1 MACAGGGD
9 QRIHHRLWRTALNQ
23 TGTQRLVSL
32 PVAAAGV
39 NHLTSHQVDHRN
51 QFRHKKPYMNQCIF
65 VFEFITGGGLAGEPL
80 PPSLAREGVLMRDTL
95 LRDALELPATTVLTL
110 HDIRLDPALPGS
122 IAVADAA
129 SFDAAFDHAL
139 ALADAVLVVAPE
151 TGGVLAALTG
161 RVEAA
166 SRLLLGC
173 DSASSALAASKSRT
187 ARALAKAGIAAL
199 PHYTDADTLPDIL
212 GAWAVKPDDGAGCDG
227 LQRLP
232 DRATAAAAL
241 RCAPGRRVAQ
251 PWLEGEACSMNLLC
265 VRGHAA
271 LLSVNRQILADDD
284 GRITLAALAV
294 GDIPPTPAHG
304 RLAQQIA
311 AALPGLLGP
320 VGVDFVETDDGPVVV
335 EINPR
340 MSTSACALRA
350 ATGVNLVAAT
360 LAAVREGRLPVQTR
374 TRPQH
379 IALADASE
387 TA

>member
-1 MACAGGGD
+1 MP
-9 QRIHHRLWRTALNQ
+9 I
-23 TGTQRLVSL
+23 
-32 PVAAAGV
+32 AAAGV
-39 NHLTSHQVDHRN
+39 NHLTLHQVDHRN

-80 PPSLAREGVLMRDTL
+80 PQSLAQEGALMRDTL

-110 HDIRLDPALPGS
+110 HDARLTPPAATAQVER

-129 SFDAAFDHAL
+129 AFDAAFDAAL
-139 ALADAVLVVAPE
+139 ARADAVLVVAPE
-151 TGGVLAALTG
+151 TGGVLATLTA

-166 SRLLLGC
+166 GRRLLGC
-173 DSASSALAASKSRT
+173 DSATSALAASKSRT
-187 ARALAKAGIAAL
+187 ARTLAKAGIAVL
-199 PHYTDADTLPDIL
+199 PHYTDPDTLPDIL
-212 GAWAVKPDDGAGCDG
+212 GAWAVKPDDGAGCDD

-251 PWLEGEACSMNLLC
+251 PWLDGDARSMNLLC

-294 GDIPPTPAHG
+294 GDIPPSPAHQ
-304 RLAQQIA
+304 RLAHQIA
-311 AALPGLLGP
+311 AALHGLLGP
-320 VGVDFVETDDGPVVV
+320 VGVDFVETEDGPVVV

-350 ATGVNLVAAT
+350 ATGVNLIAAT
-360 LAAVREGRLPVQTR
+360 LAALQHGRLPEAATL
-374 TRPQH
+374 RPQR
-379 IALADASE
+379 IVLDGAQVAA
-387 TA
+387 